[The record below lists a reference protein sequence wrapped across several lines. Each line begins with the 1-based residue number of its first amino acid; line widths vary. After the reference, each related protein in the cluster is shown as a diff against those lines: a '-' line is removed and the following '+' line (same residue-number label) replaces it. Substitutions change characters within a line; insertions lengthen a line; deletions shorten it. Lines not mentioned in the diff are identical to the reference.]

1 MTERPSNADA
11 WGMAWE
17 GRAGHAY
24 DQSAF
29 RYLLARER
37 QRSVQ
42 LAVPLL
48 LLLVELR
55 PSPTPPRV
63 RVDAATLRIFSV
75 LARCVRETDIMG
87 WYQRNRV
94 AGIVFTDVGARSL
107 AEVSSLFRARVVAAL
122 DRELPGSMAA
132 RVNVR
137 IHRSPR
143 PNGWI
148 GVSTHRKEDEC

>member
-55 PSPTPPRV
+55 PSRTPPRF
-63 RVDAATLRIFSV
+63 RVHATARIFSA
-75 LARCVRETDIMG
+75 LAQCARETDIMG
-87 WYQRNRV
+87 WYQRDRV

-107 AEVSSLFRARVVAAL
+107 AEASSLFRARVVAAL
-122 DRELPGSMAA
+122 DRELPGTLAA
-132 RVNVR
+132 RVHVR

-143 PNGWI
+143 SIGWI
-148 GVSTHRKEDEC
+148 GDSTHKREDEC